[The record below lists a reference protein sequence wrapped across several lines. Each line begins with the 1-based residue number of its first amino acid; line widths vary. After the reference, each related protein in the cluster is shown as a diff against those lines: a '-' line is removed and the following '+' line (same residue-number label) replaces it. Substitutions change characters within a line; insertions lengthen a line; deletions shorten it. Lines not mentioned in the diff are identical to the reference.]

1 MTDGVPALGTG
12 SAALAE
18 QLAITWH
25 CAALLLSPP
34 RKRLLSQ
41 LDSVHRA
48 THLLPDAL
56 GGPLRATIVHLERA
70 PLGELEAE
78 YVSTLNGSG
87 LDATEVTG
95 LSATLEAA
103 ASADAETAREL
114 VCGEL
119 PKLEKLQSWLLGAES
134 GWAGAL
140 TAVTASL
147 SHLPLS
153 EAR

>member
-12 SAALAE
+12 SAALAD

-34 RKRLLSQ
+34 HQRLLSQ

-48 THLLPDAL
+48 THLLPDTL
-56 GGPLRATIVHLERA
+56 GGPLRATVVHLERA
-70 PLGELEAE
+70 ALRELEAE
-78 YVSTLNGSG
+78 YLSTLDGSG
-87 LDATEVTG
+87 LDPAEVTD
-95 LSATLEAA
+95 LSETLEAA
-103 ASADAETAREL
+103 ASADAETGREL

-119 PKLEKLQSWLLGAES
+119 PKLEQLQSWLIGAES
-134 GWAGAL
+134 GWAGAI

-147 SHLPLS
+147 SHRPS
-153 EAR
+153 DAR

>member
-1 MTDGVPALGTG
+1 MTDGVPALGTA

-25 CAALLLSPP
+25 CAALLISPP
-34 RKRLLSQ
+34 RQRLLSQ

-70 PLGELEAE
+70 PLGELEEE
-78 YVSTLNGSG
+78 YRSTLDGSG
-87 LDATEVTG
+87 LDPAEITG
-95 LSATLEAA
+95 LSETLEAA
-103 ASADAETAREL
+103 ASADAEAGREL

-119 PKLEKLQSWLLGAES
+119 PRLEKLRSRLLGAES
-134 GWAGAL
+134 GWAGAI

-147 SHLPLS
+147 TQLPLS
-153 EAR
+153 DAR